1 MSDSLLS
8 LKTSNQSLDTIT
20 IALPQSLAANV
31 RKSMV
36 EQVFVWVVKDTDSA
50 NSIVTILESNGFTN
64 IKLDSKGTTITAQ
77 SRATINNIPVATAA
91 DSCNNT
97 IAVSGC
103 YTLTEDLC
111 NSPHYVPC
119 EVSRGTASGGTGCIW
134 SDSSCL
140 DGGCDDCVVKVKS

>member
-8 LKTSNQSLDTIT
+8 LKTSNKSLDTIT

-77 SRATINNIPVATAA
+77 SRATINNN
-91 DSCNNT
+91 C
-97 IAVSGC
+97 
-103 YTLTEDLC
+103 
-111 NSPHYVPC
+111 
-119 EVSRGTASGGTGCIW
+119 RR
-134 SDSSCL
+134 
-140 DGGCDDCVVKVKS
+140 